1 MTVSSMTGFA
11 RASSRNGTATW
22 QWDIRSVNGK
32 SLELRFRL
40 PPGLEHLEAAARN
53 ILSAIFKRGNM
64 QVSLTFEDHSSGQ
77 GIVVDEKALDE
88 AIAVAQRFRKLLGGG
103 PPNVEELMGLRGV
116 VEVVSRPL
124 PEEFATERDANVLAT
139 LSEAAHQ
146 LKKSRDAEGEKIASV
161 LASAVNRIET
171 LVVQAV
177 DNPARKPEAIR
188 AKLKEQVDRL
198 IDASSTFDP
207 VRLHQEAMLLATKFD
222 VQEEVDRLQAHVGA
236 ARELLLRDE
245 AVGRKL
251 DFLAQE
257 FNREANTLCSKSND
271 IGLTSTGLELKNT
284 IDQFREQLQN
294 IE

>member
-11 RASSRNGTATW
+11 RSSGRSGTASW

-40 PPGLEHLEAAARN
+40 PPGLEHLEAGARN
-53 ILSAIFKRGNM
+53 ILSAVFKRGNL
-64 QVSLTFEDHSSGQ
+64 QASLTFEDHSSGQ

-103 PPNVEELMGLRGV
+103 PPNVEELMGIRGV

-124 PEEFATERDANVLAT
+124 PEDFATERDANVLGT
-139 LSEAAHQ
+139 LSEAAQQ
-146 LKKSRDAEGEKIASV
+146 LKKSRDAEGEKIAN
-161 LASAVNRIET
+161 LLTAAITRIGA
-171 LVVQAV
+171 LVVQAI
-177 DNPARKPEAIR
+177 DNPARKVDAVR
-188 AKLKEQVDRL
+188 AKLKEQIDRL
-198 IDASSTFDP
+198 LEASSTFDP
-207 VRLHQEAMLLATKFD
+207 ARLHQEAMLLATKFD
-222 VQEEVDRLQAHVGA
+222 VQEEIDRLQAHVGA
-236 ARELLLRDE
+236 ARELLQRDE

-271 IGLTSTGLELKNT
+271 IGLTNTGLELKNT